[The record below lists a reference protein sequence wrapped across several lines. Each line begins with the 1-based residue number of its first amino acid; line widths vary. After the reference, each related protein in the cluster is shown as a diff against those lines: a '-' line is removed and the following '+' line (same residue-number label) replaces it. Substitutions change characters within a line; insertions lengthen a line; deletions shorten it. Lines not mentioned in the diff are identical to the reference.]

1 MTENISV
8 KLSRPIMH
16 HGQEVAELT
25 FREANVGDMIA
36 ADEVQ
41 GDFAKTAAML
51 ASMAGVD
58 IDTFKQLP
66 LRDLNKI
73 TKATNG
79 FLGNDD
85 TPGGQWLRVAVLLSH
100 HCSTSIS
107 EVEQLPIRKAARWHN
122 ELSKMLSGGRRGETR
137 K

>member
-1 MTENISV
+1 MTETISV

-51 ASMAGVD
+51 ASMAV
-58 IDTFKQLP
+58 
-66 LRDLNKI
+66 
-73 TKATNG
+73 
-79 FLGNDD
+79 
-85 TPGGQWLRVAVLLSH
+85 
-100 HCSTSIS
+100 SIS
-107 EVEQLPIRKAARWHN
+107 T
-122 ELSKMLSGGRRGETR
+122 LSNSCRCAI
-137 K
+137 

>member
-1 MTENISV
+1 MTETISV
-8 KLSRPIMH
+8 KLSKPIEFN
-16 HGQEVAELT
+16 GSSIAELT

-41 GDFAKTAAML
+41 GDFAKTAIML

-73 TKATNG
+73 TKATSG
-79 FLGNDD
+79 FLGNGDMPKD
-85 TPGGQWLRVAVLLSH
+85 SG
-100 HCSTSIS
+100 S
-107 EVEQLPIRKAARWHN
+107 E
-122 ELSKMLSGGRRGETR
+122 
-137 K
+137 